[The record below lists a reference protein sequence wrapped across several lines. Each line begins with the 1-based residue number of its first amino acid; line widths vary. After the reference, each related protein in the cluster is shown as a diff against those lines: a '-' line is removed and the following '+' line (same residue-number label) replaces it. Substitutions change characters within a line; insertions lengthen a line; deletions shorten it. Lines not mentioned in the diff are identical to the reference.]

1 MKSIYIVSFVSLL
14 MFAAAPC
21 SAQKGPAPS
30 LNGIE
35 PSALD
40 ISGDGAEVGSAAFR
54 NESLKKSSRQN
65 PRTPSQARSG
75 NLLDLPSA
83 RGGLVA

>member
-54 NESLKKSSRQN
+54 NESLKKSSRQSRER
-65 PRTPSQARSG
+65 PRKLVQAIFSICHRQEVG
-75 NLLDLPSA
+75 W
-83 RGGLVA
+83 